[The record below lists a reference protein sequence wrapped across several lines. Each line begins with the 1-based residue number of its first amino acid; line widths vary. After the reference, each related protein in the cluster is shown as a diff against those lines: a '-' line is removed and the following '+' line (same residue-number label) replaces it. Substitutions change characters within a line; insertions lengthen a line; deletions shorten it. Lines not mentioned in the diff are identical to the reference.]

1 MTKLKPYQTHILLG
15 LILVVGLFFRLYRL
29 TAAPPGLN
37 GDELFNAID
46 AGQIRWGNLPV
57 YFEGNN
63 GREAF
68 LFYLIAL
75 SQQLLGHTIFAMRL
89 PSVLLGLACIPL
101 AYGIGRNGFNKRVGL
116 IAAGL
121 TAVSLWPLMEARW
134 ALRAVSLTCLSALT
148 VYWLQLAWR
157 SGRWRYWLLGGAVHG
172 LTLYTYIPS
181 RVFPAVIL
189 GWFAWLFWF
198 QRDRFRRQ
206 WRKLAAS
213 LLVALIVFA
222 PYGRYI
228 LQNPDKVNQRIDGL
242 TVALDEAL
250 EKGEWHKLA
259 ESVGGVLRMFTLH
272 GDTEWRYHLSGQ
284 PVFDPVTGFFFY
296 AGVLLCLWFSF
307 KQRLEAGDWRRK
319 PPVSNLQSPVSN
331 QPSYALLLLWLVAM
345 LSPNLILEANSSFLR
360 AAGGIVP
367 IYLITAVGF
376 DTITQQ
382 IIHRWPHIKPVVPLL
397 AAVGLGL
404 IFGRSWHDYFMVWN
418 TNAEVRHV
426 YQAEIA
432 QVGRFLE
439 NTPPPADTRVFIVR
453 QYAHDL
459 APRTFAYHNQRTVD
473 WFNPDH
479 SFVWP
484 NEEAAWYFF
493 SPAEPIPAKI
503 AAHIGLETAVIPM
516 PYDDG
521 ETAALQYQLNAGQ
534 LDWQPQQTA
543 VLNFSSA
550 PQLIGYDLPDELFR
564 GDTLSLL
571 THWQIPAN
579 VPDLPN
585 QLTFVRAEL
594 VDSNGNLWAGESTL
608 LGYPQEHWQSGD
620 RIVQQLELPIPEG
633 MPPGSAYLRFF
644 IHDSAGAN
652 YPLVGDEPN
661 LFGPHL
667 VRSQPLN
674 NFTPTADMLIFD
686 GTIALQNSTFSSLV
700 APGLPVNI
708 SLHWVALQ
716 APAQDYKVELQLS
729 QPGADEPF
737 LRQQF
742 AIWPDVYPPSQWQAN
757 EQVSSFHSLNIPLD
771 IPTEVNPELRLNL
784 LTPDGRSL
792 PITQGSSKL
801 ADMTLD
807 LRPHL
812 YEMPE
817 ISQPLTAQF
826 GEPIQ
831 LLGYDLDS
839 SQAPAGGEIGLTLY
853 WQAID
858 TPSQNYT
865 VFNQLIGGDGQIWA
879 QFDSPPVGAA
889 WLTATWLPGEIVIDA
904 RTIPIRADAAAGE
917 YTLVIGLYTPNDGV
931 RLPVMVDGRPQP
943 NDQLNLT
950 TITLTND

>member
-1 MTKLKPYQTHILLG
+1 MTKLKPTQTHLLLG
-15 LILVVGLFFRLYRL
+15 LIVLVGLFFRFYRL
-29 TAAPPGLN
+29 TTAPPGLN

-46 AGQIRWGNLPV
+46 AAQIGWGNLPV

-75 SQQLLGHTIFAMRL
+75 AQQLFGDTIFAMRL
-89 PSVLLGLACIPL
+89 PAVLLGLACVPL
-101 AYGIGRNGFNKRVGL
+101 AYAIGRSSFNRRVGL

-121 TAVSLWPLMEARW
+121 TAVSLWPMMESRW

-148 VYWLQLAWR
+148 IFLLQRAWR
-157 SGRWRYWLLGGAVHG
+157 SGRWRDWLLGGLVHG

-189 GWFAWLFWF
+189 AWFGWLFWF
-198 QRDRFRRQ
+198 QRDRFRQQ
-206 WRKLAAS
+206 WRKMAAS
-213 LLVALIVFA
+213 LLVALVVFV

-242 TVALDEAL
+242 NVALEDAL
-250 EKGEWHKLA
+250 NDGEWDKLGD
-259 ESVGGVLRMFTLH
+259 SVGGVLGMFTMR
-272 GDTEWRYHLSGQ
+272 GDKDWRYHLSGQ
-284 PVFDPVTGFFFY
+284 PVFDPVTGLFFY
-296 AGVLLCLWFSF
+296 AGVLVCLWFAF
-307 KQRLEAGDWRRK
+307 KKRLEIGA
-319 PPVSNLQSPVSN
+319 VNLRSPIAN
-331 QPSYALLLLWLVAM
+331 QPSYALLLLWMGAM
-345 LSPNLILEANSSFLR
+345 LTPNLILTANSSFLR
-360 AAGGIVP
+360 AAGAIVP

-376 DTITQQ
+376 DAVARYAV
-382 IIHRWPHIKPVVPLL
+382 HHWPRLKPVLPLL
-397 AAVGLGL
+397 AAVGLAL
-404 IFGRSWHDYFMVWN
+404 IFGRSWQDYFIVWN
-418 TNAEVRHV
+418 TNAEVRHI

-432 QVGRFLE
+432 EVGRFLE
-439 NTPPPADTRVFIVR
+439 SSPPPENTRVFVAR

-459 APRTFAYHNQRTVD
+459 APRTFAYHNERFVD

-479 SFVWP
+479 SFVWS
-484 NEEAAWYFF
+484 NDANAWYFF
-493 SPAEPIPAKI
+493 SRAEPIPAEI
-503 AAHIGLETAVIPM
+503 AAQIGLATAVTPI

-521 ETAALQYQLNAGQ
+521 ETAALQYKLNAGQ
-534 LDWQPQQTA
+534 LDWQPEHTA
-543 VLNFSSA
+543 VLNVSNA

-564 GDTLSLL
+564 GDTLALL

-620 RIVQQLELPIPEG
+620 RIVQQLALPIPEG
-633 MPPGSAYLRFF
+633 MPPGSAYVRFF

-667 VRSQPLN
+667 VRSRPLN

-686 GTIALQNSTFSSLV
+686 DTIALQSSTFSSLI

-716 APAQDYKVELQLS
+716 TPAQDYKVELNLI

-771 IPTEVNPELRLNL
+771 MPTEENPELHLNL

-792 PITQGSSKL
+792 PITQGSNKL
-801 ADMTLD
+801 AAMSLD

-812 YEMPE
+812 FE
-817 ISQPLTAQF
+817 IPAISRPLMAQF
-826 GEPIQ
+826 GEHIQ
-831 LLGYDLDS
+831 LLGYDLDTG
-839 SQAPAGGEIGLTLY
+839 QAQAGGEIGLTLY
-853 WQAID
+853 WQAIA
-858 TPSQNYT
+858 TPPQNYT
-865 VFNQLIGGDGQIWA
+865 VFNQLIGSDGQIWG

-889 WLTATWLPGEIVIDA
+889 WLTATWLPGEIVIDE

-917 YTLVIGLYTPNDGV
+917 YTLAIGLYTPNDGV
-931 RLPVMVDGRPQP
+931 RLPIMVDGRSQP

-950 TITLTND
+950 AITLTSD